1 MELGVAGNSLSLQ
14 EVSALSVFPLPKAAA
29 SRRTVQA
36 TFEFSQPGSWN
47 ETDRDEY
54 LKEEIFPQIAPPP
67 YGRVT
72 SEKLSDQKPV
82 YLFCEDTQNI
92 AVVGK
97 VWKHGLLSVDEA
109 WTLAEREYFNLLLA
123 REMLGMDSGRHRVVA
138 PLGKSKELSA
148 LLVTERAP
156 GSTLDHYIA
165 GAVYESETE
174 RLFSKLSDLAGF
186 LAKLHGNSQ
195 TNKQVSLEVSAWY
208 LCTLLDCLSGQ
219 ILSPLER
226 DNLNETAAR
235 WWHEHSIFEEDR
247 QVMVHGDATPC
258 NFLFQDQ
265 GVIAIDLEK
274 MHWADRCWDL
284 GFVAAELKHH
294 FMWRKGDGWAAEPFI
309 GHFLWEYAVNYGDTQ
324 FFHVITGKV
333 PLYMALGLL
342 RIARNPWLDGAHRR
356 NLLKEAEGCLRYGL

>member
-1 MELGVAGNSLSLQ
+1 MELGAASNLVSL
-14 EVSALSVFPLPKAAA
+14 EEASALRVFPLPNAET
-29 SRRTVQA
+29 SRRAVQA
-36 TFEFSQPGSWN
+36 TSEPSQPQLWKEADGYK
-47 ETDRDEY
+47 Y
-54 LKEEIFPQIAPPP
+54 LKEHIFPQIAPPP
-67 YGRVT
+67 YGHITR
-72 SEKLSDQKPV
+72 EKLSERKPV
-82 YLFCEDTQNI
+82 YLFREDTQNI
-92 AVVGK
+92 MVVGK
-97 VWKHGLLSVDEA
+97 VWKYGLLSVEEA

-123 REMLGMDSGRHRVVA
+123 RKRLGMDGGRHRVVA

-156 GSTLDHYIA
+156 GGTLDHYIA
-165 GAVYESETE
+165 RAIYEGRAE

-195 TNKQVSLEVSAWY
+195 TNKQVSLEVPAWY

-235 WWHEHSIFEEDR
+235 WWHEHSIFEEDG

-284 GFVAAELKHH
+284 GFVVAELKHH
-294 FMWRKGDGWAAEPFI
+294 FMWRMGDGWAAEPFI
-309 GHFLWEYAVNYGDTQ
+309 GHFLWEYAVSYGDTQ
-324 FFHVITGKV
+324 FFHVITRKV

-342 RIARNPWLDGAHRR
+342 RIARNPWLDGPHRR